1 MVIRPATEAFFL
13 VAGRNVLIQTFDDW
27 SMQAVRYTFAGW
39 FITPNFQHPRP
50 HADLIIRIHSG
61 VTPPLVPSGLVS
73 FPIVHNGTCSTDSD
87 TFYLEFEK
95 ALIVFG
101 PGLANKVD
109 LWLDTPLNLS
119 SGLTGQLLSHAL
131 APAFRRCG
139 VFEIHSAGVIA
150 PGTDDVILIAGPSGS
165 GKSTLTT
172 QLANCDWG
180 YLSDDVLLLHG
191 DDQEITAEPLRRFF
205 ALTSQ
210 TIAAAAL
217 DTQLQDPGKA
227 KSRVSPQVVFKRD
240 PMVGGVPGTIIFPAV
255 VDSDC
260 SRLVQLSAAESMER
274 LLRLCPWAAYD
285 KPTSGRHLQILGRLA
300 NSTSAFDLFAGKD
313 ILTNRQRAAELLG
326 QTVRKTALAH

>member
-1 MVIRPATEAFFL
+1 
-13 VAGRNVLIQTFDDW
+13 
-27 SMQAVRYTFAGW
+27 MQAVLHTFAGW
-39 FITPNFQHPRP
+39 FITPNSQHPRAQ
-50 HADLIIRIHSG
+50 ADLILRIHSG
-61 VTPPLVPSGLVS
+61 VSRPTVPSGFNS

-87 TFYLEFEK
+87 TFYVEFEK

-101 PGLANKVD
+101 PGLANQVD

-119 SGLTGQLLSHAL
+119 SGVTGQLLSHAL

-150 PGTDDVILIAGPSGS
+150 PGTEDVILIAGPSGS

-191 DDQEITAEPLRRFF
+191 SDQGITAEPLRRFF

-217 DTQLQDPGKA
+217 DTELQHPGKA
-227 KSRVSPQVVFKRD
+227 KSRVTPQELFKRE
-240 PMVGGVPGTIIFPAV
+240 PIGAGVPGTIIFPAV
-255 VDSDC
+255 VDSEC
-260 SRLVQLSAAESMER
+260 SHLVQLNAAESMTR

-285 KPTSGRHLQILGRLA
+285 KPTSGGHLQILGRLA
-300 NSTSAFDLFAGKD
+300 NSTSAFDLFGGKD
-313 ILTNRQRAAELLG
+313 ILKNRQRAAELLG
-326 QTVRKTALAH
+326 QTVRKTALVH